1 MIRFS
6 PHLHLGIRQ
15 KIITAFVLSLV
26 AFNLIGVVA
35 YEDLL
40 TIKKKVR
47 FVEVANNLHNT
58 ILEVR
63 RYEKNYLLYGM
74 EADHE
79 QALEYLEQ
87 SRAIFQKIEI
97 DTRGLK
103 GIGQIGELDQE
114 MSRYGQ
120 LFTGLAT
127 RGQTRIINS
136 DQRQQRQVQL
146 RDAGKKLID
155 LSLHL
160 VNFEHKR
167 IIQILNTLTRNLVCL
182 LIVIF
187 CWGIFLTVLVTRK
200 VLRPLTLIEETTVK
214 VARGDFNQL
223 PASGSQ
229 DEADAVIG
237 AFNKMVEELGKRQ
250 DQLVQARKLSSL
262 GILTSGIAHQLNNPL
277 NNIST
282 SCQIVMEEIN
292 DGDTAYVKRLLAN
305 IDQEVDRARDIV
317 RGLLEF
323 SRERDFQLSWANL
336 ENLIMRTIQLV
347 SSELPSAVNVTTDIP
362 EQLDIY
368 ADSQQMIEVFL
379 NLVINAAQAM
389 PEGKG
394 HIHISAEKKPSV
406 PEVVEIRV
414 EDDGTGIDPE
424 ILPQIFDPFF
434 STKETGIG
442 NGLGL
447 SVVYGII
454 KRHGGTITADSQI
467 GKGTVF
473 TITLWV
479 RSNGDAGKQ
488 SL

>member
-35 YEDLL
+35 YKDLL
-40 TIKKKVR
+40 TIKKKLR

-79 QALEYLEQ
+79 LAIDYLEQ
-87 SRAIFQKIEI
+87 SRAIFQNIQL
-97 DTRGLK
+97 DTKGLK
-103 GIGQIGELDQE
+103 GIAQIGELEQE

-127 RGQTRIINS
+127 RGRAGIINS
-136 DQRQQRQVQL
+136 DQRQQRQAQL

-167 IIQILNTLTRNLVCL
+167 IIDILNTLTRNLVCL

-200 VLRPLTLIEETTVK
+200 VLSPLALIEETTVK
-214 VARGDFNQL
+214 IAGGDFTQL

-282 SCQIVMEEIN
+282 SCQIAMEEIN
-292 DGDTAYVKRLLAN
+292 DGDKAYVGKLLVN

-323 SRERDFQLSWANL
+323 SRERDFQLSWVNL

-347 SSELPSAVNVTTDIP
+347 SSELPSAVDVTTDIP
-362 EQLDIY
+362 EDLDIY
-368 ADSQQMIEVFL
+368 VDGQQMTEVFL
-379 NLVINAAQAM
+379 NLLINAAQAM

-414 EDDGTGIDPE
+414 EDDGAGIDSE

-434 STKETGIG
+434 STKETGLG

-454 KRHGGTITADSQI
+454 ERHGGTITVDSQI

-473 TITLWV
+473 TITLSV
-479 RSNGDAGKQ
+479 KSNGDAGQ
-488 SL
+488 QRS